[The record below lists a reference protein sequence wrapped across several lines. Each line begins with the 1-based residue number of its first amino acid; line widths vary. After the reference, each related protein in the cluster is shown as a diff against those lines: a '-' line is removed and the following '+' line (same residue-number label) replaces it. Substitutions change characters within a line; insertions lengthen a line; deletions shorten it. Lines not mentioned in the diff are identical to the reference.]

1 MVDRLDL
8 YDLLSVLVPGAIV
21 VGWIPLCWPDILL
34 IAHPVFPEAFTVIL
48 LIALSMVVGQ
58 VTQSISGAIEKLH
71 DWTFGGKADAL
82 LMEKKLKAVNAELI
96 DRVRSKIISEAGA
109 EMSDDAA
116 FLYAQ
121 EQARSVSHSRTER
134 FNALYAYNRNL
145 IGVLLIMILN
155 FSISMVLGGVQRWP
169 YQQTML
175 GVLGTLLL
183 IQWFRA
189 RRRAEYF
196 VREVLVTC
204 ETALDSRVK
213 S

>member
-1 MVDRLDL
+1 MVDKFDF
-8 YDLLSVLVPGAIV
+8 YDLLSVVVPGAIL
-21 VGWIPLCWPDILL
+21 VGWIPICWPDILL
-34 IAHPVFPEAFTVIL
+34 IAHPKFPDAFTVIL
-48 LIALSMVVGQ
+48 LIALSMFVGQ
-58 VTQSISGAIEKLH
+58 VAQSISSMIEKLH
-71 DWTFGGKADAL
+71 DLTFKGKASEL
-82 LMEKKLKAVNAELI
+82 LMKKKLKTVNAELI
-96 DRVRSKIISEAGA
+96 DRVRAKIDRHSGNEL
-109 EMSDDAA
+109 SDDAA

-145 IGVLLIMILN
+145 IGVLLIMIVN
-155 FSISMVLGGVQRWP
+155 FSMSMGYGGVQRWP
-169 YQQTML
+169 YQQAIL
-175 GVLGTLLL
+175 GVLVALFF

-204 ETALDSRVK
+204 ETALDSRPK